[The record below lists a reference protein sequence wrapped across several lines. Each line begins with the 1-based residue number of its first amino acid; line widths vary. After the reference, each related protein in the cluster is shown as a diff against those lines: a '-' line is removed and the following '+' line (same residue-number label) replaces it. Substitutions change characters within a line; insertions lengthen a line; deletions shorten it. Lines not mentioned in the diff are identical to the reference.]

1 MMSQF
6 QQISIADL
14 KQIIAVAE
22 TNQRPIEIDWTNRK
36 IEVLSDFK
44 QNQKTSWQE
53 YLAVWQNGN
62 LSGNEIKGKL

>member
-1 MMSQF
+1 MSQF

-22 TNQRPIEIDWTNRK
+22 TNQRPIEIDWINRK
-36 IEVLSDFK
+36 IDVLSDFK

-53 YLAVWQNGN
+53 YLAVWQNGS